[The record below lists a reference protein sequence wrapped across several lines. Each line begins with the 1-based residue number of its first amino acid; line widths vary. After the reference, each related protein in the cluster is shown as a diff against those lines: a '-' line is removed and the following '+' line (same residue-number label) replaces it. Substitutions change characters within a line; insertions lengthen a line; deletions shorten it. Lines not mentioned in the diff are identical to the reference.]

1 MSTTGV
7 RIKRVEFSENVRA
20 FQRTKKTVTDGKLS
34 FKVGVCKS
42 GSGLDCT

>member
-20 FQRTKKTVTDGKLS
+20 FQRTNKTVADSKLS
-34 FKVGVCKS
+34 FKVGICKL
-42 GSGLDCT
+42 GSGFDCT